1 MVWSCRRTGPDTGQ
15 SGSMLKAHHKLA
27 LFMEGAL
34 GLSEGKMGYG
44 LLRYS
49 HNEIIAVIDSAHAGL
64 NQKAI
69 TGINRDVLVVA
80 TIEEAL
86 ARGANTLVLSIA
98 PSGGRIPEDWL
109 AKIDQAHDLG
119 MNLVNGLHDRLE
131 LRYTSSKPGQ
141 WVWDV
146 RVEPEDI
153 STGKGYAAHLENRR
167 VLMIGTD
174 MAVGKMT
181 AGLELLEAAR
191 KRGINSG
198 FVATGQIG
206 IVITGEGVPLDA
218 IRLDYAPGAVE
229 REVLRHRDQELVIIE
244 GQGALNH
251 PGSSASLPLL
261 RGSMP
266 SHMVLCHR
274 AHQETLFRLPEYPI
288 PPLPE
293 LIQRWEDLAS
303 MNGLF
308 PRAKVAAI
316 ALNTQDLDAAES
328 LKEMEELQTE
338 LKLPVGDFVRFGA
351 DAALESILAD

>member
-1 MVWSCRRTGPDTGQ
+1 
-15 SGSMLKAHHKLA
+15 MLKQHDRLA

-49 HNEIIAVIDSAHAGL
+49 ENEIVAIIDSAHAGV
-64 NQKAI
+64 NQRTI
-69 TGINRDVLVVA
+69 TGIERDVPVVA
-80 TIEEAL
+80 TIEEAQ
-86 ARGANTLVLSIA
+86 ARGANTLILSIA

-109 AKIDQAHDLG
+109 SKIDHAHQLG
-119 MNLVNGLHDRLE
+119 LNLVNGLHDRLE
-131 LRYTSSKPGQ
+131 LRYSTAKPGQ

-146 RVEPEDI
+146 RVEPDDI
-153 STGKGYAAHLENRR
+153 STGKGLAAHIQNRR

-181 AGLELLEAAR
+181 AGLELFQTA
-191 KRGINSG
+191 KSRGIGVG

-206 IVITGEGVPLDA
+206 IVITGRGIPLDA

-229 REVLRHRDQELVIIE
+229 REVLRHRDEELVIIE

-266 SHMVLCHR
+266 THLVLCHR
-274 AHQETLFRLPEYPI
+274 LDQSTLFRLPEYPI
-288 PPLPE
+288 PPLKE
-293 LIQRWEDLAS
+293 LIHIWEELSA
-303 MNGLF
+303 MGGLF
-308 PRAKVAAI
+308 PRATVAAV
-316 ALNTQDLDAAES
+316 ALNTQAMDLSPA
-328 LKEMEELQTE
+328 LKEMEKLQTE
-338 LKLPVGDFVRFGA
+338 LNIPVGDFVRFGA
-351 DAALESILAD
+351 ESALDSILSS